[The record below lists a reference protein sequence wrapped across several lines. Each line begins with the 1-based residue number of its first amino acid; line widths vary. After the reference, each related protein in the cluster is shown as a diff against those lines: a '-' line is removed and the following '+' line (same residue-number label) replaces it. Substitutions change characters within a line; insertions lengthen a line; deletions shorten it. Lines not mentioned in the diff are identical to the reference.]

1 MSWRKRR
8 FFELS
13 AAAALFVAMAQPG
26 LGQERNSRP
35 INVTTPDGLTISAQ
49 DYGNPAGPAILFI
62 HGFSQSHLSWMRQVD
77 SDLAREFH
85 IVTYDLRGHGNSDK
99 PLDAARYRDS
109 KAWADEVQAVIDAAG
124 LKRPVLVGW
133 SYAGRVIS
141 DYVTTYGAGK
151 IAGIDFVDA
160 AIKFD
165 PELVGENLKN
175 LPLMASEDLVTNIA
189 ATRTFLHGCFSRQPS
204 ADDYET
210 MLAFNMMVPPKVRAG
225 LSGRPLDAT
234 EVMSKLNLPVLV
246 THGAEDRNAK
256 VGVAKYT
263 ASVIPG
269 AKLSIYE
276 GIGHSPFYEDT
287 PRFNSELAA
296 LVRAANKAN

>member
-1 MSWRKRR
+1 MRAQKN
-8 FFELS
+8 LILALTL
-13 AAAALFVAMAQPG
+13 AATSLVAAAQPG
-26 LGQERNSRP
+26 LAQDMKYKP
-35 INVTTPDGLTISAQ
+35 LAVTTPDGLTISAQ
-49 DYGNPAGPAILFI
+49 ESGNLGGPGIVFI

-77 SDLAREFH
+77 SDLAKEFH

-99 PLDAARYRDS
+99 PLDPARYRDS

-141 DYVTTYGAGK
+141 DYIANYGTGK

-160 AIKFD
+160 PIKVD
-165 PELVGENLKN
+165 PALIGDNLKN
-175 LPLMASEDLVTNIA
+175 LPLMTSEDLLTNIT

-204 ADDYET
+204 VDDFET

-234 EVMSKLNLPVLV
+234 AMMSKLTIPVLV
-246 THGAEDRNAK
+246 SHGAEDRNAK
-256 VGVAKYT
+256 LGAGQYT

-269 AKLSIYE
+269 AKLSVYE
-276 GIGHSPFYEDT
+276 RIGHSPFYEDA
-287 PRFNSELAA
+287 PRFNTELAA
-296 LVRAANKAN
+296 FVRTANKAN

>member
-1 MSWRKRR
+1 MILHANR
-8 FFELS
+8 FFQISLAT
-13 AAAALFVAMAQPG
+13 AAFAAMAQPG
-26 LGQERNSRP
+26 FGQQLNYKP
-35 INVTTPDGLTISAQ
+35 LAVTTPDGLTISAQ
-49 DYGNPAGPAILFI
+49 EYGNPNGPGIVFI

-77 SDLAREFH
+77 SDLAKEFH

-109 KAWADEVQAVIDAAG
+109 KAWGDEVQAVIDAAG
-124 LKRPVLVGW
+124 LKKPVLVGW

-141 DYVTTYGAGK
+141 DYVATHGTG
-151 IAGIDFVDA
+151 GISGLDFVDA

-165 PELVGENLKN
+165 PANVGENLKN
-175 LPLMASEDLVTNIA
+175 LPLMASEDLVTNIT
-189 ATRTFLHGCFSRQPS
+189 ATRIFLHGCFSKQPS

-234 EVMSKLNLPVLV
+234 ELMSKLTLPVLV
-246 THGAEDRNAK
+246 THGSEDRNAK
-256 VGVAKYT
+256 LTTAQYT

-269 AKLSIYE
+269 AKLSVYE
-276 GIGHSPFYEDT
+276 GIGHSPFYEDA

-296 LVRAANKAN
+296 LVRTANKGN